1 MLGKLMEWVYCLGCL
16 MSQHPLSFVYTGKGS
31 IQVFILGVDANQ
43 KWTLTFI
50 SPGWKRFS
58 MPSGGEEDSI
68 WRDSRIRLTLLFM
81 L

>member
-1 MLGKLMEWVYCLGCL
+1 MEGVYCLGCL
-16 MSQHPLSFVYTGKGS
+16 MSQHPLSFVYMNKGNT
-31 IQVFILGVDANQ
+31 QVFIMGVDANQ

-50 SPGWKRFS
+50 SPGWKRSS